1 MVRACAIGSPPPLE
15 GPNHRPSSGREGQGS
30 LLSSMSSVV
39 RRAQIIHTQRT
50 DAVLL
55 NDRFFAG
62 PAKMM
67 NPRRQECPIC
77 RKLVTKAHFDGTK
90 ATYAHVPGLR
100 DVGLRWQHVDCKRM
114 RL

>member
-1 MVRACAIGSPPPLE
+1 MVRACAIGSPPPLG
-15 GPNHRPSSGREGQGS
+15 GPNHRPSSGRKVKCS
-30 LLSSMSSVV
+30 CLSSMSSVV

-67 NPRRQECPIC
+67 NPRRHLEDAPS
-77 RKLVTKAHFDGTK
+77 RKRLAPPRIQLVSEP
-90 ATYAHVPGLR
+90 HVERAG
-100 DVGLRWQHVDCKRM
+100 
-114 RL
+114 